1 MVGREH
7 QNSIG
12 KETNLMLTSIKID
25 NRMNG
30 FLGIPD
36 GAAKKPVVIHL
47 HERYGIVEHTTDL
60 GQKFVDAGYVT
71 IVPDF
76 FSRFTGD
83 RVALAQGNDR
93 CELSDEE
100 VLFDLDAVVEHLKT
114 IPQADLSK
122 VAMSGV
128 CQTGRQPI
136 LVAAKRKLLSAAVVL
151 YGAVY
156 DADWKS
162 HALCPE
168 PIDKLMQE
176 VSCPIAAV
184 FGELDNLIHRDN
196 IVRMFSVLAEAK
208 KSFDIRMYADAPHG
222 FLNDTMPGRF
232 RPAQAEAAWN
242 QITSFLGSVFA
253 GKWQKGRAIW
263 RFDADSSLDYDFS
276 KMKRWE

>member
-1 MVGREH
+1 
-7 QNSIG
+7 
-12 KETNLMLTSIKID
+12 MLTPVKID

-30 FLGIPD
+30 FFGVPD
-36 GAAKKPVVIHL
+36 GSGKKPVVIHL

-83 RVALAQGNDR
+83 RVALARGDDR
-93 CELSDEE
+93 CELSDAE
-100 VLFDLDAVVEHLKT
+100 VLVDLDAVVEYLKAV
-114 IPQADLSK
+114 PQADMTK

-136 LVAAKRKLLSAAVVL
+136 LVAAKRNLLSAAVVL

-162 HALCPE
+162 HPIRPE
-168 PIDKLMQE
+168 PIDTLMRE
-176 VSCPIAAV
+176 MSCPLAAV

-196 IVRMFSVLAEAK
+196 IVRMFGVLAEAK
-208 KSFDIRMYADAPHG
+208 KSFDIRVYADAPHG

-232 RPAQAEAAWN
+232 RPDQANAAWN
-242 QITSFLGSVFA
+242 QITSFLESVFA

-263 RFDADSSLDYDFS
+263 RFDANSSLDYDFS

>member
-1 MVGREH
+1 
-7 QNSIG
+7 
-12 KETNLMLTSIKID
+12 MLNPVKID

-30 FLGIPD
+30 FLGIPA
-36 GAAKKPVVIHL
+36 GSGKRPVVIHL

-83 RVALAQGNDR
+83 RGALAAGNDR

-100 VLFDLDAVVEHLKT
+100 VLVDLDAVVAHLKT
-114 IPQADLSK
+114 IPQADMSK

-136 LVAAKRKLLSAAVVL
+136 LAAAKRDLLSAAVVL

-162 HALCPE
+162 HPMRPE
-168 PIDKLMQE
+168 PIDKLLRE
-176 VSCPIAAV
+176 ISCPVAAV

-208 KSFDIRMYADAPHG
+208 KSFDIRVYADAPHG

-242 QITSFLGSVFA
+242 QITSFLNEAFA
-253 GKWQKGRAIW
+253 GAWKKGRAVW
-263 RFDADSSLDYDFS
+263 RFDADSSLDYDFN

>member
-1 MVGREH
+1 
-7 QNSIG
+7 
-12 KETNLMLTSIKID
+12 MLTTVKID

-36 GAAKKPVVIHL
+36 GAGKKPVVIHM

-83 RVALAQGNDR
+83 RIALARGDDR
-93 CELSDEE
+93 CELNDEE

-114 IPQADLSK
+114 VPQADMSK

-162 HALCPE
+162 HTIRPE
-168 PIDKLMQE
+168 PIDKLLQAM
-176 VSCPIAAV
+176 SCPLTAV

-196 IVRMFSVLAEAK
+196 IVRMFSVLAQAK
-208 KSFDIRMYADAPHG
+208 KSFDIRIYADAPHG

-232 RPAQAEAAWN
+232 RPAQADAAWS
-242 QITSFLGSVFA
+242 QITSFLKSVFA
-253 GKWQKGRAIW
+253 GEWQTGRAIW

>member
-1 MVGREH
+1 
-7 QNSIG
+7 
-12 KETNLMLTSIKID
+12 MLTPVKID

-30 FLGIPD
+30 FFGVPD
-36 GAAKKPVVIHL
+36 GSGKKPVVIHL

-83 RVALAQGNDR
+83 RVALARGDDR
-93 CELSDEE
+93 CELSDAE
-100 VLFDLDAVVEHLKT
+100 VLVDLDAVVEYLKAV
-114 IPQADLSK
+114 PQADMTK

-136 LVAAKRKLLSAAVVL
+136 LVAAKRNLLSAAVVL

-162 HALCPE
+162 HPIRPE
-168 PIDKLMQE
+168 PIDTLMRE
-176 VSCPIAAV
+176 MSCPLAAV

-196 IVRMFSVLAEAK
+196 IVRMFGVLAEAK
-208 KSFDIRMYADAPHG
+208 KSFDIRVYADAPHG

-232 RPAQAEAAWN
+232 RPDQANAAWN
-242 QITSFLGSVFA
+242 QITSFLESVFA

-263 RFDADSSLDYDFS
+263 RFDANSSLDNDFS

>member
-1 MVGREH
+1 
-7 QNSIG
+7 
-12 KETNLMLTSIKID
+12 MLTPVKID

-30 FLGIPD
+30 FLGVPD
-36 GAAKKPVVIHL
+36 GLGKKPVVIHL

-83 RVALAQGNDR
+83 RVALARGDDR
-93 CELSDEE
+93 CELSDAE
-100 VLFDLDAVVEHLKT
+100 VLVDLDAVVEYLKAV
-114 IPQADLSK
+114 PQADMTK

-136 LVAAKRKLLSAAVVL
+136 LVAAKRNLLSAAVVL

-162 HALCPE
+162 HPIRPE
-168 PIDKLMQE
+168 PIDTLMRE
-176 VSCPIAAV
+176 MSCPLAAV

-196 IVRMFSVLAEAK
+196 IVRMFGVLAEAK
-208 KSFDIRMYADAPHG
+208 KSFDIRVYADAPHG

-232 RPAQAEAAWN
+232 RPDQANAAWN
-242 QITSFLGSVFA
+242 QITSFLESVFA

-263 RFDADSSLDYDFS
+263 RFDANSSLDYDFS

>member
-1 MVGREH
+1 
-7 QNSIG
+7 
-12 KETNLMLTSIKID
+12 MLAPIKIE

-30 FLGIPD
+30 FLGTPA
-36 GAAKKPVVIHL
+36 GAGKKPVVIHL

-83 RVALAQGNDR
+83 RDVLAKGDDR

-100 VLFDLDAVVEHLKT
+100 VLLDLDAVMEYLKSV
-114 IPQADLSK
+114 PQADLSRI
-122 VAMSGV
+122 AMSGV

-136 LVAAKRKLLSAAVVL
+136 LAAAKRDYIKAAVVL

-156 DADWKS
+156 DADWKT
-162 HALCPE
+162 HPIRPE
-168 PIDKLMQE
+168 PIDKLMQKI
-176 VSCPIAAV
+176 SCPLTAV

-208 KSFDIRMYADAPHG
+208 KSFDIRIYADAPHG

-232 RPAQAEAAWN
+232 RPDQAQAAWN
-242 QITSFLGSVFA
+242 QITSFLSSVFA
-253 GKWQKGRAIW
+253 GEWGKGRAIW
-263 RFDADSSLDYDFS
+263 RFDADSSLDYDFT